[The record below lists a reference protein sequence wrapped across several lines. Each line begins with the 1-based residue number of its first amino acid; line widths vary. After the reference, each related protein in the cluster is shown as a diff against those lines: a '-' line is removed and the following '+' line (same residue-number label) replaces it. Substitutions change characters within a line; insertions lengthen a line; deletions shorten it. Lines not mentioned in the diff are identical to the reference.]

1 MMGSNTTCVLKL
13 AAGTGHSEVLI
24 QFPWVYLNSENN
36 HWTELGRVKVEEF
49 HTWLMLREGTVASVF
64 SAGTVWG
71 LGRNIIVDN

>member
-36 HWTELGRVKVEEF
+36 YWTELGRVKVEEY
-49 HTWLMLREGTVASVF
+49 HSWLM
-64 SAGTVWG
+64 
-71 LGRNIIVDN
+71 